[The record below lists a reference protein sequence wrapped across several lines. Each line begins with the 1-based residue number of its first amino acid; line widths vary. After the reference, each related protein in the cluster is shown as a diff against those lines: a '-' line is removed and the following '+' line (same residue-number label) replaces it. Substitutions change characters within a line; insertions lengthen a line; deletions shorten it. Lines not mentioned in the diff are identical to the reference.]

1 MDHPLRAPLEIE
13 FDYTRSLGP
22 VLSQFMTGLRDRR
35 ILGARGAD
43 GRVHAPPFEYD
54 PVSAEPPGELTEVG
68 SEGTVVSWSWMPE
81 PLEGQPLDGPFAW
94 ALIRLDGADTAM
106 LHAVDAGPGMGAA
119 AAVMRTGLRV
129 RARWAASRVGSI
141 RDIACF
147 EPCDSSA
154 PVIGEPDDGDEA
166 QVGMTVTPV
175 RLHYEHTASP
185 GESAYL
191 RGLADRRLL
200 GQRCG
205 VCGRVYVPPRG
216 TCPVDGVPTREE
228 VELPETGT
236 VTTFCVVN
244 VAYPGQRVTPPYV
257 AAAVL
262 LDGAD
267 IAFQH
272 LILGCEPGEV
282 RMGLR
287 VRAVWG
293 DAGTISHFAPA
304 GEPDAAVRELR
315 EVPVTSPAAV
325 VGFAQAPCRVR
336 PDVTTSGVEML
347 VPIFAEVLQA
357 TGLTK
362 ADIGFWCSGSSDY
375 LAGRAFSF
383 VQAVD
388 AIGAVPPTME
398 SHVEMD
404 AAWALY
410 EAWVKV
416 LTGEAEIALAYGFGK
431 SSGARAAA
439 GAGPAARPVPARAAV
454 AGLGVGRG
462 AAGPARPGRRA
473 VDREG
478 HGGGGRAQPG
488 GCFG

>member
-22 VLSQFMTGLRDRR
+22 VLSQFMTGLKDRR

-54 PVSAEPPGELTEVG
+54 PVSAEPPGELIEVG
-68 SEGTVVSWSWMPE
+68 PEGTVVSWSWMPE
-81 PLEGQPLDGPFAW
+81 PLEGQPLAGPFAW

-106 LHAVDAGPGMGAA
+106 LHAVDAGPGMGPEIGR

-129 RARWAASRVGSI
+129 RPRWAAGRVGSI

-147 EPCDSSA
+147 EPCDTPA
-154 PVIGEPDDGDEA
+154 AGADREPGSGA
-166 QVGMTVTPV
+166 AVTMTVTPV

-185 GESAYL
+185 AESAYL

-272 LILGCEPGEV
+272 LVLGCEPGEV

-287 VRAVWG
+287 VRAVW
-293 DAGTISHFAPA
+293 DASSGGISHFEPS
-304 GEPDAAVRELR
+304 GEPDAA
-315 EVPVTSPAAV
+315 
-325 VGFAQAPCRVR
+325 
-336 PDVTTSGVEML
+336 
-347 VPIFAEVLQA
+347 
-357 TGLTK
+357 
-362 ADIGFWCSGSSDY
+362 
-375 LAGRAFSF
+375 
-383 VQAVD
+383 
-388 AIGAVPPTME
+388 
-398 SHVEMD
+398 
-404 AAWALY
+404 Y
-410 EAWVKV
+410 E
-416 LTGEAEIALAYGFGK
+416 TY
-431 SSGARAAA
+431 ARQ
-439 GAGPAARPVPARAAV
+439 
-454 AGLGVGRG
+454 L
-462 AAGPARPGRRA
+462 
-473 VDREG
+473 
-478 HGGGGRAQPG
+478 
-488 GCFG
+488 